1 MNGILRFARSSETP
15 QQDTWST
22 VMFPRFVS
30 LDTSLHGP
38 GDVSC
43 LPPRV
48 LIWTGRKN
56 KTAFD
61 LSTWLNNHLPQ
72 KSQNLSWESFLSS
85 CFEWEPERRPKAQEL
100 LQYQLFVDVADTDSA
115 GNSGYVPAIEGSDA
129 MVVDTPALSA
139 EPLVQLRSCVNTPG
153 YALTGPGSERSRCF
167 YKSTK
172 DYSDPAV
179 VTQSLRDAGY
189 IAIVAA
195 GNQGKASPT
204 WLCSAKENPDR

>member
-61 LSTWLNNHLPQ
+61 LSTWLNNHLPK

-85 CFEWEPERRPKAQEL
+85 CFEWEPERTGATPVSAVHRCCRYRLCREL
-100 LQYQLFVDVADTDSA
+100 W
-115 GNSGYVPAIEGSDA
+115 
-129 MVVDTPALSA
+129 
-139 EPLVQLRSCVNTPG
+139 LRTCDRRLRRDGGG
-153 YALTGPGSERSRCF
+153 YACPFGRTAGPASVVCQYSRLRF
-167 YKSTK
+167 DWTWKRKVPMFLQIYKRL
-172 DYSDPAV
+172 
-179 VTQSLRDAGY
+179 LRPCCRYA
-189 IAIVAA
+189 
-195 GNQGKASPT
+195 K
-204 WLCSAKENPDR
+204 SA